1 MKTTSQ
7 TVQSIRQRQLGF
19 SMHALVAF
27 VAVVGIIGF
36 AGYTVYSRSNQDTTP
51 QSVVLQPDIPAVI
64 RDESDLDK
72 TQQALNSTDTKLD
85 NQLGTSGLESDI
97 KSLL

>member
-1 MKTTSQ
+1 MRTTPR
-7 TVQSIRQRQLGF
+7 TIHQRQLGF
-19 SMHALVAF
+19 SVHALVAF
-27 VAVVGIIGF
+27 VAVIGIIGF

-64 RDESDLDK
+64 RDQADLDK
-72 TQQALNSTDTKLD
+72 TQQALNGTDTKLD